1 MTNNTIHIFQATEEH
16 LNILVDLG
24 RTTFV
29 QTYAKDNSVD
39 NMIDYLDAH
48 FNLKQIKS
56 ELRNSNSFFYLAE
69 KDNEYVGFLK
79 LNTGD
84 AQTEETETTAF
95 EVERIYVLKKFQGQR
110 IGKLFMDKAIEVAE
124 AHHAPFV
131 WLGVWEENPN
141 AIAFY
146 KKCGFNPFGTHTFT
160 IGDDDQTDIMMK
172 LEI

>member
-16 LNILVDLG
+16 INALVDLG

-39 NMIDYLDAH
+39 NMIEYLDEH
-48 FNLKQIKS
+48 FNLNQLAS
-56 ELRNSNSFFYLAE
+56 ELNNPNSFFYLAE
-69 KDNEYVGFLK
+69 KENEYVGFLK

-84 AQTEETETTAF
+84 AQTEETEAAAF

-110 IGKLFMDKAIEVAE
+110 IGKLFMDKAIKVAK
-124 AHHAPFV
+124 AHEAPFV
-131 WLGVWEENPN
+131 WLGVWEENPK
-141 AIAFY
+141 AIGFY
-146 KKCGFNPFGTHTFT
+146 EKCGYKAFGTHTFT

-172 LEI
+172 LKV